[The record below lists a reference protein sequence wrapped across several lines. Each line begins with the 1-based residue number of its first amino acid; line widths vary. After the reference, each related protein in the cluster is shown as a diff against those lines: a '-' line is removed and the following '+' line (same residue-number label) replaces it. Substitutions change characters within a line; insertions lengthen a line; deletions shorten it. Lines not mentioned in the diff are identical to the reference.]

1 MNKRVKRL
9 IIEFA
14 ALIVLFIID
23 RMTKV
28 WAVSNLSGGK
38 NIWLIPNTLQFY
50 YLPNGNTGAAFGML
64 KGHQA
69 LFMIIAILVVAVIG
83 YILYRLP
90 LDKKYTF
97 LSAMLVFIAAG
108 GVGNMYD
115 RAVQGYV
122 VDFIYFSLINFPI
135 FNVAD
140 IYVSVATVLL
150 AVYIIFVIEENDF
163 KEIEASIKAPFSKKN
178 GEEE

>member
-122 VDFIYFSLINFPI
+122 VDFIYFKIIHFPI
-135 FNVAD
+135 FNFAD
-140 IYVSVATVLL
+140 ICVTCSAIFLVIFFLF
-150 AVYIIFVIEENDF
+150 VYKEDSNFNIFV
-163 KEIEASIKAPFSKKN
+163 SIFGKILVISPMT
-178 GEEE
+178 